1 MKWRGYE
8 GLYHDNSHHLA
19 LPISRKD
26 RTNRSV
32 THPNRPRLPRKRIF
46 FFFSFFPFLF
56 QSRATSSSPGGLG
69 IPSRWH
75 HELNAPVIERERKSF
90 CVCRRERAIRS
101 RQSFGHQPERRDVT
115 YIYKSPSF
123 PPLFYIA
130 NRLCLS
136 IFAAFCT
143 EKFFFF
149 FFFKKKSNNNFHFF
163 SFFPVYLSFF
173 RLPSFLR

>member
-1 MKWRGYE
+1 MAKKTPLFFYYFHLFFFYFYISQALMKWRGYE

-19 LPISRKD
+19 LAISRKD

-115 YIYKSPSF
+115 YIYINLL
-123 PPLFYIA
+123 LF
-130 NRLCLS
+130 
-136 IFAAFCT
+136 
-143 EKFFFF
+143 
-149 FFFKKKSNNNFHFF
+149 
-163 SFFPVYLSFF
+163 
-173 RLPSFLR
+173 LPSSI